1 MASLLPPVWWLKY
14 DDVSIRNFAG
24 FEGLY
29 IKLFFKEILAATEIT
44 VLKTERVHT
53 LPNNVGY
60 LSCQNKYLL
69 LVFLHNRIDYSREP
83 TKEGTILVIMLFFF
97 FLQLGIIFLLCKMPK

>member
-14 DDVSIRNFAG
+14 DVVSVRNFAG
-24 FEGLY
+24 FDGLY
-29 IKLFFKEILAATEIT
+29 IKLFFKEILAATEII
-44 VLKTERVHT
+44 VLTTERVHA

-69 LVFLHNRIDYSREP
+69 LVFLHNIINYSSEP
-83 TKEGTILVIMLFFF
+83 TKEGTVLVIMLFFF
-97 FLQLGIIFLLCKMPK
+97 TAGYYFSFM